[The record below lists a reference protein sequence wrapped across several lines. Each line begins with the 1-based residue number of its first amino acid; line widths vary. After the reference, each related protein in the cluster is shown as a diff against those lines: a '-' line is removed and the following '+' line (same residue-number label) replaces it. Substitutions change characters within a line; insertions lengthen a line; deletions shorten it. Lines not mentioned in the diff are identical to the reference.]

1 MPSKRTLGQR
11 LGLELDELI
20 ALHRPLDR
28 LLEGNARLVS
38 QILLNDPVGVFDTVL
53 LPAVG
58 TNNLVVS
65 VIVRDDLSRHL
76 AIAANDFSH
85 DAQPKQISS
94 GKNL

>member
-11 LGLELDELI
+11 LGLELYELI
-20 ALHRPLDR
+20 ALHSPLDR

-38 QILLNDPVGVFDTVL
+38 QILLNNLVGVLETVL

-65 VIVRDDLSRHL
+65 VVVRDALSRHL

-85 DAQPKQISS
+85 DAQPKQIDS
-94 GKNL
+94 GKSV